1 MTRATM
7 KNHVI
12 ILDRKGRQ
20 VGKKDTKAKAYMSDP
35 EHFADAFN
43 YYLFQGRKIVRPE
56 KLEEIET
63 LYEIQKAEAVCC
75 IFQYAGTF
83 AKREKNFPGMEE
95 KQIFLQT

>member
-43 YYLFQGRKIVRPE
+43 YYLFP
-56 KLEEIET
+56 
-63 LYEIQKAEAVCC
+63 
-75 IFQYAGTF
+75 IFQSRKARGRSICV
-83 AKREKNFPGMEE
+83 KE
-95 KQIFLQT
+95 